1 MYEDIKLWEDVTFF
15 DRNGFIHTGTVIGV
29 HPWGYYVTVV
39 GADPYAETFIIG
51 RDKVV
56 PVRTAAWALSLSD
69 EDYRRLSHPSD
80 AFDNRDFW
88 LDKLD
93 GMYVDKINGE
103 FLRKSDTP
111 SYETVSRF
119 FRGTKLGL
127 DGAYAAACRYPFLVR
142 TDANGIGQ
150 PFYRD
155 VILAT
160 RNDGGR
166 FRMYESV
173 ATPASLDDVPSQ
185 PVGFPFAAVDA
196 FGVRTVGDVVLPFC
210 DDLRRSIVEHAD
222 ERALDRV
229 AMAFS
234 RDDDGNG
241 QIMVLFATIND
252 KLLDSGRRV
261 CAAHAM
267 CNGGEAVYLPTGTP
281 YLASDGFTFPLPA
294 EADMR

>member
-15 DRNGFIHTGTVIGV
+15 DRKGLIHTGTVIGV
-29 HPWGYYVTVV
+29 YPWGYYVTVL
-39 GADPYAETFIIG
+39 GTDPYVKTFSVG
-51 RDKVV
+51 RERVV
-56 PVRTAAWALSLSD
+56 PVRSAAWMLSLSD
-69 EDYRRLSHPSD
+69 EDYRGLSHPSD
-80 AFDNRDFW
+80 TLDEQDFW
-88 LDKLD
+88 LDKLN
-93 GMYVDKINGE
+93 GMYVDKINSE

-111 SYETVSRF
+111 SYETVSKF
-119 FRGTKLGL
+119 FHGTKLGL

-173 ATPASLDDVPSQ
+173 ATPVSIDDVPSQ
-185 PVGFPFAAVDA
+185 PIGFPFAAVDT
-196 FGVRTVGDVVLPFC
+196 FGVETVGDVVLPFC
-210 DDLRRSIVEHAD
+210 DDLRRLIVGHAG
-222 ERALDRV
+222 ERALDNV
-229 AMAFS
+229 EMAFS

-241 QIMVLFATIND
+241 QVLVRFATID
-252 KLLDSGRRV
+252 GTLLDLVHRV
-261 CAAHAM
+261 CVAHAT
-267 CNGGEAVYLPTGTP
+267 CNGGEAIYLPTGTP